1 MSSDVE
7 SSQYVRTGL
16 FPIGKLGQEFEGSKV
31 VSARCKQ
38 IKSYFVPDLAKLSFR
53 CIKHLRHLAHLASSG
68 KDACLLLV
76 GATTNIIPKTWLI
89 PFHIYWYDFFHLNAG
104 G

>member
-31 VSARCKQ
+31 VSARCRK
-38 IKSYFVPDLAKLSFR
+38 IESYFEPGFAKLSFR

-76 GATTNIIPKTWLI
+76 PQEILLKKIFKTFSYL
-89 PFHIYWYDFFHLNAG
+89 LV
-104 G
+104 